1 MPAKS
6 IILERLY
13 KYDGVKTRL
22 ITQSEF
28 LQLTGRAGRRG
39 IDDKGYAF
47 LSFDKNI
54 NNDWYTNL
62 FSLES
67 SNLNS
72 AYSVNYF
79 SIVNLVKNHGL
90 EDAVN
95 LLNKSFFIFQKKYAM
110 I

>member
-6 IILERLY
+6 IYLDRLN
-13 KYDGVKTRL
+13 KYDGIKTRL
-22 ITQSEF
+22 ISQSEF

-54 NNDWYTNL
+54 NSEWYSNL

-67 SNLNS
+67 SSLNS
-72 AYSVNYF
+72 AF
-79 SIVNLVKNHGL
+79 SINYSSIL
-90 EDAVN
+90 N
-95 LLNKSFFIFQKKYAM
+95 LLNIYSKDESK
-110 I
+110 